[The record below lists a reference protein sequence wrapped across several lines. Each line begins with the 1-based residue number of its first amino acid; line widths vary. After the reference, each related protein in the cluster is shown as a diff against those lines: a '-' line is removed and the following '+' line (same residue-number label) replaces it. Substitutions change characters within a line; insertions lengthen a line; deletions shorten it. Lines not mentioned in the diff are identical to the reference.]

1 MSPAKLFLMRFLI
14 LLLAIILP
22 AGVITFWAGQPAK
35 FDLPT
40 LETWAPVKEVIAG
53 VVITLVAAAWLRFVM
68 GRGPL
73 RVWHLTING
82 GLYASYLAIAMT

>member
-1 MSPAKLFLMRFLI
+1 MNRMAVNGTTIYREPCHLP
-14 LLLAIILP
+14 LA
-22 AGVITFWAGQPAK
+22 G
-35 FDLPT
+35 
-40 LETWAPVKEVIAG
+40 
-53 VVITLVAAAWLRFVM
+53 AAWLRFVM